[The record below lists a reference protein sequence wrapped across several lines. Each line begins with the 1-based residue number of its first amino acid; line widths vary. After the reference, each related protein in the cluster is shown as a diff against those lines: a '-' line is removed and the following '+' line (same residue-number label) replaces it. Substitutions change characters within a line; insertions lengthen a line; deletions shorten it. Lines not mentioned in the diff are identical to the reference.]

1 MPPENNKIY
10 CLSFGVRTAQH
21 IDIVPLS
28 FLSCE
33 YVYILLK
40 LCVSIAQCIEV
51 GDRLMSSPVTSIVII
66 CAHWPN
72 KTILNGSCQ
81 CDGHNKQNKRQTTQR
96 KGKTMTTTLSMAMRI
111 PNIKYH
117 YRVLALFGGYFFF
130 SVICSNEF
138 FCDGFCWY
146 CVKHIFRL
154 SFVPFGYLFQIPH
167 YLFYLLLAFNAMH
180 VHQSPLC
187 QFLIF
192 VLLFERYRNHKNYL
206 YWQWL
211 CMCEK

>member
-1 MPPENNKIY
+1 M
-10 CLSFGVRTAQH
+10 RTAQH

-72 KTILNGSCQ
+72 KNILNGSCQ

-130 SVICSNEF
+130 P
-138 FCDGFCWY
+138 
-146 CVKHIFRL
+146 
-154 SFVPFGYLFQIPH
+154 SFVQTNFSVMDSVGIVSNIFSGCRSFHLAIYSKSHTIYSIYFW
-167 YLFYLLLAFNAMH
+167 LLTQFMCTK
-180 VHQSPLC
+180 VPLVN
-187 QFLIF
+187 F
-192 VLLFERYRNHKNYL
+192 
-206 YWQWL
+206 
-211 CMCEK
+211 